1 MLKRHRPVSPPPP
14 GPSIPLVSDTLP
26 DSHRR
31 ESKRRRILPPSLDG
45 QARRSSFGIDEDDG
59 EEDDDEMDGR
69 TPSGSR
75 APGSN
80 VHNAEYESANTF
92 LHDLHALHRHR
103 LIFASPSPPFQPEIS
118 SPLRFQHK
126 PYLPPSLPDY
136 PRIPDKQDASGMR
149 DFGRGLPFEEVQ
161 SVKERYEDT
170 NRLLGSLFLT
180 RRKQLDPGP
189 QPYNT

>member
-14 GPSIPLVSDTLP
+14 GPAIPLISDPP
-26 DSHRR
+26 DAHRR

-45 QARRSSFGIDEDDG
+45 QVRRSLFPTDQDDG
-59 EEDDDEMDGR
+59 EEDDDEMDRRNTSNSG
-69 TPSGSR
+69 PSGST
-75 APGSN
+75 
-80 VHNAEYESANTF
+80 VHNTEYESANTF

-103 LIFASPSPPFQPEIS
+103 LIFASSSPPFQPDLS
-118 SPLRFQHK
+118 SIPRPPEK
-126 PYLPPSLPDY
+126 SYLPPIPDY
-136 PRIPDKQDASGMR
+136 RRMPDKQDASGMH
-149 DFGRGLPFEEVQ
+149 DFGGGLPFEEGQ

-189 QPYNT
+189 QQYNNT